1 LNKLCAVFAALAA
14 AVAALIYFSR
24 PRQKSA
30 SCLTGDIPDLLRQ
43 IRRDLKEQRRSIY
56 DSRSVLNDAHRL
68 IHTVSKGLGKQ
79 PS

>member
-1 LNKLCAVFAALAA
+1 MTRLCAVLVALAA
-14 AVAALIYFSR
+14 AVAALIYFTR
-24 PRQKSA
+24 RREKSA

-68 IHTVSKGLGKQ
+68 IHAVSKGLGKQ